1 MPELVIKY
9 KSKRALNALMD
20 FAKYFEFSVTKPEK
34 NINGVTII
42 FGDSAID
49 TSELE
54 TVFTGKN
61 LNAKQLRENAW
72 QRNK

>member
-9 KSKRALNALMD
+9 KNKRTLNALMD
-20 FAKYFEFSVTKPEK
+20 FAKYFEFSIVKPEK
-34 NINGVTII
+34 KVNGVTVIL
-42 FGDSAID
+42 GDKTID

-61 LNAKQLRENAW
+61 LNAKQLRESVW
-72 QRNK
+72 KRNK

>member
-9 KSKRALNALMD
+9 KNKKTLNALTD
-20 FAKYFEFSVTKPEK
+20 FAKYFEFSIVKPEEK
-34 NINGVTII
+34 ATNVTII
-42 FGDSAID
+42 SGDNTID

-54 TVFTGKN
+54 TVFTGKK

-72 QRNK
+72 S